1 MKNIFDRL
9 QLVKGLNPASDN
21 GIFETREDAIN
32 YVIGKQVFER
42 PSLVSEPIVL
52 LYNNEEDPKE
62 PNVILA
68 IGSVGD
74 GNTASNNNRTFFID
88 TKKNEEDIEELY
100 ELIEEAVKSLTLIPL
115 ESDTIKLT
123 SEKTEDGTFLSG
135 DVKIADY
142 KIISGN
148 VVDNIIETE
157 GEKGIFTFVDMD
169 YDPETF
175 RITFK
180 TTKQT
185 KEFQLPPDQHV
196 VEGRYSTDDEAIF
209 LKLADDSE
217 VKIDVVDLIDEW
229 TVLPDSTTPVLLYKE
244 HVSANSEAHDG
255 VYDWQ
260 DVLTADVRV
269 ASHIPNNIIQKDAT
283 GRYLYVKGTA
293 DNIKYSD
300 DVTVKEAIDRIDTN
314 VSSSNGNLIYKRQ
327 DGIYAYAMLDYN
339 MAENKLIYSYSDGVA
354 SGEVKTVEFKLNSIE
369 ILDDITYDPDREMI
383 IIRYNTADGQH
394 KTVEI
399 PAKDIIEEWTVNNEN
414 HNVELTKVR
423 DEGRGKDLLSAD
435 VKIHVGDN
443 NILENKDH
451 TLYVNGIADNIKY
464 VATSDTTVKDA
475 IDELKAEDSD
485 ISDALDSE
493 ITRSTDEDTKINNT
507 IGNGFSTD
515 SHETVTYK
523 FETLQAQVNSEA
535 EKLQSEIDRSKAK
548 DTEHD
553 GRLDTIDA
561 EIGDG
566 FGPRNTVRDEIDNL
580 QNEIDAVSADSS
592 SRLSDVINEDE
603 SIDVDT
609 RDDTNGKPTI
619 KVVKVNLS
627 SEVEDA
633 KPNIIKLNADG
644 LYAGVDLSYVEE
656 ANKLIFNTTNGTKE
670 IQLESMSSIISINY
684 DPNKEAIIITYM
696 TNGHE
701 VKTVEIPVGDLIRE
715 WKPSENTDGAIKL
728 TLTEVPSGST
738 GKDILYG
745 EVLISDHEDNILVN
759 DGGSL
764 YVSNAD
770 ITANTAAINAL
781 EDRMNTAE
789 ADIDALE
796 DGLREEVSARTL
808 ADEALGARID
818 QEIEDRIADVN
829 EEQSRAEAAELSLS
843 GKIDTDILVE
853 KNRAVSAETALQTT
867 VNNEVTRATSE
878 ETRIETKL
886 NNESDTA
893 RGNEARIEAKLDDE
907 ISRAQTTELDIRKDL
922 TAETLRAQNADNE
935 LYQKIADEIA
945 DRRTGDGEL
954 REAIT
959 DEASRAQVVEGQLA
973 SGINAETDR
982 ATSEEAR
989 IETKLNN
996 EITRSIAKDDALN
1009 EKVNSEITR
1018 ATNAEATLDSKIN
1031 TEERRASGEEL
1042 ALRTAL
1048 TAEITRSTSAETKL
1062 QTADNV
1068 LTTNLANEVARA
1080 TAAEAAIQTQVDAN
1094 KLAFHDTTTIDLV
1107 RTEGNPDIVEGH
1119 VKIATSNNNIIRV
1132 DESSYG
1138 IYASVD
1144 LTYDSG
1150 TNVLTF
1156 KASDGTEKNIKLSS
1170 GSVIHRAWFDPDTE
1184 ELVLEF
1190 VNPDGSFYEVK
1201 IPVGSLFNQWD
1212 VDNENSKGIK
1222 LIKTPGTGSGSTDLL
1237 SAEAKI
1243 SQADDNILVLKDNHL
1258 YVSGSGVTKALA
1270 DTETISGNLEA
1281 LRSAVNGTSEGY
1293 TYPTHLTSHII
1304 SAATSYDEADKLL
1317 DEAFYNMIDKW
1328 FLLGF
1333 ETCTTHTG
1341 VKEVA
1346 QNRHMFVDVRMS
1358 HGNKATGMTDEELSM
1373 TSMDDKYFSDTNV
1386 LRYINVEETRDH
1398 QHLYPDNGYNGMY
1411 LSNYWDCGKYYQES
1425 TESAEI
1431 DEMVDEGFEVYN
1443 DNYKTDEDGSASD
1456 YDYNNNVRQRQS

>member
-1 MKNIFDRL
+1 MITNFIHECRH
-9 QLVKGLNPASDN
+9 VVAV
-21 GIFETREDAIN
+21 TAIT
-32 YVIGKQVFER
+32 
-42 PSLVSEPIVL
+42 L
-52 LYNNEEDPKE
+52 LIALFG
-62 PNVILA
+62 NV
-68 IGSVGD
+68 
-74 GNTASNNNRTFFID
+74 
-88 TKKNEEDIEELY
+88 
-100 ELIEEAVKSLTLIPL
+100 EEAVGGVTLTPS
-115 ESDTIKLT
+115 SDW
-123 SEKTEDGTFLSG
+123 
-135 DVKIADY
+135 
-142 KIISGN
+142 
-148 VVDNIIETE
+148 
-157 GEKGIFTFVDMD
+157 
-169 YDPETF
+169 
-175 RITFK
+175 
-180 TTKQT
+180 
-185 KEFQLPPDQHV
+185 
-196 VEGRYSTDDEAIF
+196 ST
-209 LKLADDSE
+209 
-217 VKIDVVDLIDEW
+217 
-229 TVLPDSTTPVLLYKE
+229 
-244 HVSANSEAHDG
+244 
-255 VYDWQ
+255 
-260 DVLTADVRV
+260 
-269 ASHIPNNIIQKDAT
+269 
-283 GRYLYVKGTA
+283 
-293 DNIKYSD
+293 
-300 DVTVKEAIDRIDTN
+300 
-314 VSSSNGNLIYKRQ
+314 
-327 DGIYAYAMLDYN
+327 
-339 MAENKLIYSYSDGVA
+339 
-354 SGEVKTVEFKLNSIE
+354 
-369 ILDDITYDPDREMI
+369 
-383 IIRYNTADGQH
+383 
-394 KTVEI
+394 
-399 PAKDIIEEWTVNNEN
+399 
-414 HNVELTKVR
+414 
-423 DEGRGKDLLSAD
+423 
-435 VKIHVGDN
+435 
-443 NILENKDH
+443 
-451 TLYVNGIADNIKY
+451 
-464 VATSDTTVKDA
+464 
-475 IDELKAEDSD
+475 
-485 ISDALDSE
+485 
-493 ITRSTDEDTKINNT
+493 
-507 IGNGFSTD
+507 
-515 SHETVTYK
+515 
-523 FETLQAQVNSEA
+523 
-535 EKLQSEIDRSKAK
+535 
-548 DTEHD
+548 
-553 GRLDTIDA
+553 
-561 EIGDG
+561 
-566 FGPRNTVRDEIDNL
+566 
-580 QNEIDAVSADSS
+580 
-592 SRLSDVINEDE
+592 
-603 SIDVDT
+603 
-609 RDDTNGKPTI
+609 
-619 KVVKVNLS
+619 
-627 SEVEDA
+627 
-633 KPNIIKLNADG
+633 
-644 LYAGVDLSYVEE
+644 
-656 ANKLIFNTTNGTKE
+656 
-670 IQLESMSSIISINY
+670 
-684 DPNKEAIIITYM
+684 
-696 TNGHE
+696 GHE

-770 ITANTAAINAL
+770 ITANTAAIEVL

-789 ADIDALE
+789 ANIDALE

-818 QEIEDRIADVN
+818 QEIEYRIADVN

-1048 TAEITRSTSAETKL
+1048 TTEVTRATSAETAL
-1062 QTADNV
+1062 RTADNE

-1212 VDNENSKGIK
+1212 VDNENS
-1222 LIKTPGTGSGSTDLL
+1222 
-1237 SAEAKI
+1237 
-1243 SQADDNILVLKDNHL
+1243 
-1258 YVSGSGVTKALA
+1258 
-1270 DTETISGNLEA
+1270 
-1281 LRSAVNGTSEGY
+1281 
-1293 TYPTHLTSHII
+1293 
-1304 SAATSYDEADKLL
+1304 
-1317 DEAFYNMIDKW
+1317 NMQI
-1328 FLLGF
+1328 G
-1333 ETCTTHTG
+1333 
-1341 VKEVA
+1341 
-1346 QNRHMFVDVRMS
+1346 
-1358 HGNKATGMTDEELSM
+1358 
-1373 TSMDDKYFSDTNV
+1373 
-1386 LRYINVEETRDH
+1386 
-1398 QHLYPDNGYNGMY
+1398 
-1411 LSNYWDCGKYYQES
+1411 
-1425 TESAEI
+1425 
-1431 DEMVDEGFEVYN
+1431 
-1443 DNYKTDEDGSASD
+1443 
-1456 YDYNNNVRQRQS
+1456 